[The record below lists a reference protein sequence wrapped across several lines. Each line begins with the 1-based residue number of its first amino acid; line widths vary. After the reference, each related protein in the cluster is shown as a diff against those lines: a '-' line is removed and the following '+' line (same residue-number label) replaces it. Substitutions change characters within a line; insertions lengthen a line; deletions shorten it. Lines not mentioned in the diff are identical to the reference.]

1 MTSAPP
7 IRAIAVVLA
16 TLWGSLVEAEV
27 VLFLTNG
34 GSITVER
41 YWEEGNQILY
51 EKNGSTFGF
60 PQHLLER
67 VHERSGETAKTD
79 PADEAEAPTSRFL
92 NALINED
99 VDRARQS
106 VAEGDLESAAE
117 LFGKAVSKAPDD
129 LEVRME
135 LARVHFER
143 GDLRAARSV
152 LEQANRRRHDNAHD
166 KAKMRELLGDVYAGL
181 GRSALAIR
189 EWQLALN
196 IEPSPEL
203 LYKLKQALREND
215 QDIDFEEVRR
225 PHYVIRY
232 DGHINE
238 TIGHLVATSLDSE
251 YAALRQEFR
260 FEPTDPIEVTLYT
273 NREFRDVTHAPAWAS
288 ALNDGEIRIP
298 VEGLTEIT
306 PRLRR
311 AIRHELTHSF
321 INAMTRGNCPS
332 WFHEGLAQLRGSDRM
347 DPYPTLRVA
356 QAEGNLLP
364 LWSLEGL
371 FVNYSK
377 EKARLVYAEALA
389 ATEYLELRRGRESL
403 RKILMILGS
412 SHTMNEALKAVV
424 GLDYQEF
431 QTAWE
436 ADLKRFHPS
445 TH

>member
-16 TLWGSLVEAEV
+16 TLCGSFVEAEV

-34 GSITVER
+34 RSITVER

-79 PADEAEAPTSRFL
+79 PADEAEAPTSRFI
-92 NALINED
+92 NALISED
-99 VDRARQS
+99 VDQARQS
-106 VAEGDLESAAE
+106 VAEGDLETAAE

-129 LEVRME
+129 FDVRME

-152 LEQANRRRHDNAHD
+152 LEQAKRRNRDNAP
-166 KAKMRELLGDVYAGL
+166 MRELLGDVYAGL

-196 IEPSPEL
+196 IDPSPQL

-273 NREFRDVTHAPAWAS
+273 NREFRDVTHAPAWVS

-306 PRLRR
+306 PMLRR
-311 AIRHELTHSF
+311 VIRHELTHSF
-321 INAMTRGNCPS
+321 INAMTQGNCPS
-332 WFHEGLAQLRGSDRM
+332 WFHEGLAQLREGSDRM
-347 DPYPTLRVA
+347 DPYPRLRVA

-389 ATEYLELRRGRESL
+389 ATEYLKLRRGRGSL
-403 RKILMILGS
+403 RKILRILGG

-436 ADLKRFHPS
+436 ADLKRFRPS
-445 TH
+445 AR

>member
-1 MTSAPP
+1 MTSAVP

-16 TLWGSLVEAEV
+16 TLWSSFGEAEV

-34 GSITVER
+34 RSITVER
-41 YWEEGNQILY
+41 YWEEGSQILY

-67 VHERSGETAKTD
+67 VHERPGETAKTD
-79 PADEAEAPTSRFL
+79 APDEAEAPTSRFL
-92 NALINED
+92 NALISED
-99 VDRARQS
+99 VDQARQS
-106 VAEGDLESAAE
+106 VVEGDLESAAE

-135 LARVHFER
+135 LARVHFAR

-152 LEQANRRRHDNAHD
+152 LEQAKGRHHDNAP
-166 KAKMRELLGDVYAGL
+166 MRELLGDVYAGL

-196 IEPSPEL
+196 IDPSPEL

-273 NREFRDVTHAPAWAS
+273 DREFRDVTHAPAWAS

-306 PRLRR
+306 PKLRR
-311 AIRHELTHSF
+311 VIRHELTHSF
-321 INAMTRGNCPS
+321 INAMTQGNCPS
-332 WFHEGLAQLRGSDRM
+332 WFHEGLAQLREGSDRM
-347 DPYPTLRVA
+347 DPYPRLRVA

-377 EKARLVYAEALA
+377 EKARLVYAQALA

-403 RKILMILGS
+403 RKILSILGG
-412 SHTMNEALKAVV
+412 SHSMNEALKAVV

-436 ADLKRFHPS
+436 ADLKRFRPS
-445 TH
+445 AH

>member
-1 MTSAPP
+1 MTSARP

-16 TLWGSLVEAEV
+16 TLWGSLAEAEV

-34 GSITVER
+34 RSITVER
-41 YWEEGNQILY
+41 YWEKGNQVLY
-51 EKNGSTFGF
+51 EKTGSTFGF

-67 VHERSGETAKTD
+67 VHERTGVTVKTD
-79 PADEAEAPTSRFL
+79 HADEAEVPTSRFR
-92 NALINED
+92 NALVSED
-99 VDRARQS
+99 VEKARES

-117 LFGKAVSKAPDD
+117 LFRKAVSKAPDD
-129 LEVRME
+129 FEVQME

-152 LEQANRRRHDNAHD
+152 LQQAKRHHYDNAS
-166 KAKMRELLGDVYAGL
+166 MRALLGNVYAGL
-181 GRSALAIR
+181 GQSALAIR

-196 IEPSPEL
+196 IDPSPEL

-232 DGHINE
+232 DEHINE
-238 TIGHLVATSLDSE
+238 TVGHLVATTLDSE

-273 NREFRDVTHAPAWAS
+273 KREFRDVTHAPAWAS

-306 PRLRR
+306 PKLRR
-311 AIRHELTHSF
+311 VIRHELTHSF

-332 WFHEGLAQLRGSDRM
+332 WFHEGLAQLREGSDRM
-347 DPYPTLRVA
+347 DPYPMLRVV

-377 EKARLVYAEALA
+377 EKARLVYAESLA

-403 RKILMILGS
+403 RKILRILGG
-412 SHTMNEALKAVV
+412 SHTMNEALKEVV

-436 ADLKRFHPS
+436 ADLKRFRPS
-445 TH
+445 AH

>member
-1 MTSAPP
+1 MTSAPR

-34 GSITVER
+34 RSITVER
-41 YWEEGNQILY
+41 YWKEGNQVLY
-51 EKNGSTFGF
+51 EKNGNTFGF

-67 VHERSGETAKTD
+67 VHERLDETAKTD
-79 PADEAEAPTSRFL
+79 PVNEAETPTSRFR
-92 NALINED
+92 NALIMED
-99 VDRARQS
+99 VDQARQS
-106 VAEGDLESAAE
+106 VADGDLESAAK
-117 LFGKAVSKAPDD
+117 LFGKAISKAPDEY
-129 LEVRME
+129 EVRME

-152 LEQANRRRHDNAHD
+152 LEQAKRRDHDNASSSV
-166 KAKMRELLGDVYAGL
+166 RELLGDVYAGL

-189 EWQLALN
+189 EWQLALS
-196 IEPSPEL
+196 IDPSPEL

-238 TIGHLVATSLDSE
+238 TIGQLIATSLDSE

-260 FEPTDPIEVTLYT
+260 FEPTDPIEVTLYID
-273 NREFRDVTHAPAWAS
+273 REFRDVTHAPAWAS

-298 VEGLTEIT
+298 VDGLTEIT
-306 PRLRR
+306 PKLRR
-311 AIRHELTHSF
+311 VIRHELTHSF
-321 INAMTRGNCPS
+321 INAMTQGNCPS
-332 WFHEGLAQLRGSDRM
+332 WFHEGLAQLRAGSGRM
-347 DPYPTLRVA
+347 DPYPRLRAA

-364 LWSLEGL
+364 LWSLEGP

-403 RKILMILGS
+403 RKILRILGG
-412 SHTMNEALKAVV
+412 SHTMNEALKTVI

-431 QTAWE
+431 QMAWE
-436 ADLKRFHPS
+436 ADLKRFRPRAH
-445 TH
+445 

>member
-1 MTSAPP
+1 MTSAPR

-34 GSITVER
+34 RSITVER
-41 YWEEGNQILY
+41 YWKEGNQVLY

-67 VHERSGETAKTD
+67 VHERLDETAKTD
-79 PADEAEAPTSRFL
+79 PVNEAETPTSRFR
-92 NALINED
+92 NALIMEE
-99 VDRARQS
+99 VDQARQS
-106 VAEGDLESAAE
+106 VADGDLESAAK
-117 LFGKAVSKAPDD
+117 LFGKAISKAPDD
-129 LEVRME
+129 YEVRME

-152 LEQANRRRHDNAHD
+152 LEQAKRRDHDNASSS
-166 KAKMRELLGDVYAGL
+166 MRELLGDVYAGL

-189 EWQLALN
+189 EWQLALS
-196 IEPSPEL
+196 IDPSPEL

-238 TIGHLVATSLDSE
+238 TIGQLIATSLDSE

-260 FEPTDPIEVTLYT
+260 FEPTDPIKVTLYID
-273 NREFRDVTHAPAWAS
+273 REFRDVTHAPAWAS

-306 PRLRR
+306 PKLRQV
-311 AIRHELTHSF
+311 IRHELTHSF
-321 INAMTRGNCPS
+321 INAMTQGNCPS
-332 WFHEGLAQLRGSDRM
+332 WFHEGLAQLRAGSDRM
-347 DPYPTLRVA
+347 DPYPRLRMA

-364 LWSLEGL
+364 RWSLEGL

-389 ATEYLELRRGRESL
+389 ATEYLELRRRRESL
-403 RKILMILGS
+403 RKILRLLGG
-412 SHTMNEALKAVV
+412 SHTMNEALKTVI

-431 QTAWE
+431 QMAWE
-436 ADLKRFHPS
+436 ADLKRFRPS
-445 TH
+445 AH